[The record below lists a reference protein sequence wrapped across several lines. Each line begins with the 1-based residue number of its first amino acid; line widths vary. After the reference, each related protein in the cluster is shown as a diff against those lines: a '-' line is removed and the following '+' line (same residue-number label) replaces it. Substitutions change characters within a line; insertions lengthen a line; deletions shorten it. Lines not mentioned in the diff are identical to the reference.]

1 MKRKEKKRTVSAGNK
16 KQRIE
21 VKKGEKTKKEK
32 KKRDIKIFL
41 CKLNTS
47 ETSLPG
53 PSWTVSGSE
62 SARTRVHTVADCIF
76 AISSTVLPSIPAH
89 FLLLLL
95 LLLPPPLSR
104 NSDERRRLCGS
115 GNDQGTDSVERVEGE
130 TMRCGE
136 KKRAWRQRWRPAV
149 SEDRPLNHRTEFHL
163 AFGLLS
169 AESTTY
175 LPVDL
180 PLLRLGPRGPFP
192 CSLCSSFSPPGPLFF
207 VLLPLPNSS
216 SSPLSLFLDLFL
228 FPLFLW
234 PIFLPRDESVLRHR
248 MRPACCTFHGRVQ
261 PRIMNIDNSRRKPG
275 LPSNRRP
282 FEPSPPA
289 LSSPFPSFTFSF

>member
-95 LLLPPPLSR
+95 LLLPPPLSS
-104 NSDERRRLCGS
+104 NCDERR
-115 GNDQGTDSVERVEGE
+115 
-130 TMRCGE
+130 
-136 KKRAWRQRWRPAV
+136 
-149 SEDRPLNHRTEFHL
+149 
-163 AFGLLS
+163 
-169 AESTTY
+169 
-175 LPVDL
+175 
-180 PLLRLGPRGPFP
+180 
-192 CSLCSSFSPPGPLFF
+192 
-207 VLLPLPNSS
+207 
-216 SSPLSLFLDLFL
+216 
-228 FPLFLW
+228 
-234 PIFLPRDESVLRHR
+234 
-248 MRPACCTFHGRVQ
+248 
-261 PRIMNIDNSRRKPG
+261 
-275 LPSNRRP
+275 
-282 FEPSPPA
+282 
-289 LSSPFPSFTFSF
+289 

>member
-1 MKRKEKKRTVSAGNK
+1 MKRKKKEKKKKRTMSAGNK
-16 KQRIE
+16 KRRIE
-21 VKKGEKTKKEK
+21 VKRGGKKGRRKKK

-53 PSWTVSGSE
+53 QSWTVSGSE

-76 AISSTVLPSIPAH
+76 AISSPFLSSIPLH
-89 FLLLLL
+89 FLLLL
-95 LLLPPPLSR
+95 LLLPPPPLSG
-104 NSDERRRLCGS
+104 NSDERRRLCDS
-115 GNDQGTDSVERVEGE
+115 GNDQGTDSVVERVEGE

-207 VLLPLPNSS
+207 VLLA
-216 SSPLSLFLDLFL
+216 SP
-228 FPLFLW
+228 
-234 PIFLPRDESVLRHR
+234 
-248 MRPACCTFHGRVQ
+248 
-261 PRIMNIDNSRRKPG
+261 
-275 LPSNRRP
+275 
-282 FEPSPPA
+282 
-289 LSSPFPSFTFSF
+289 